1 MDREKKQ
8 KENENQSYRRKEP
21 ETQEQK
27 LEKIDI
33 KTSEKA
39 RMDAVYNQLIEREN
53 EPSSDEDS
61 KEKIYKKKIA
71 EKANSKRMKVETSN
85 FVSKTAMT
93 QGIKQSPTKKFKE
106 DSDRNAD
113 NAKGRKRKFS
123 VKALRKT
130 IRNLCDEYAK
140 DELEQMI
147 WDVDDN
153 MDGYISEKEFE
164 KMYKKCIVDENEE
177 DPKKLFYLIQF
188 LMYDKEDKNYI
199 TIEDTLEILC
209 VRHPN
214 NIDGAINNIFNEEIP
229 DPKNNRGSGKQH
241 ETLTYLQYAK
251 RMHQL
256 SLNKRTEI
264 SNKKKLFCNRIK
276 EEAIKNSKG

>member
-1 MDREKKQ
+1 MDKEK
-8 KENENQSYRRKEP
+8 EAQSNRRKEP

-39 RMDAVYNQLIEREN
+39 RMDAVYSLLCSREN
-53 EPSSDEDS
+53 DPSSDEDS
-61 KEKIYKKKIA
+61 KEKIYKKKIE
-71 EKANSKRMKVETSN
+71 EKANSKRMKMETSN

-106 DSDRNAD
+106 DSDRKAD
-113 NAKGRKRKFS
+113 TGKGKKNKFS

-130 IRNLCDEYAK
+130 IRNLCDEFSK

-153 MDGYISEKEFE
+153 MDGYISEEEFE
-164 KMYKKCIVDENEE
+164 KMYKKSIVDKNEE
-177 DPKKLFYLIQF
+177 EPKKLFYLIQF

-229 DPKNNRGSGKQH
+229 DPKNTRAGGKQY

-256 SLNKRTEI
+256 SLNKRNEI
-264 SNKKKLFCNRIK
+264 SNKKKLFCKRLK
-276 EEAIKNSKG
+276 EEAIKNQKDK